1 MHQPQNIKDRPVI
14 NVKIIKLVNGEDVV
28 TVLPTGQQQLPDNST
43 MLRLEKPLLIK
54 YVPQMTLTGFKD
66 YIALIKWCSYTPDK
80 MVTIPKDKIMTI
92 TNASLEMASSY
103 HNIASDWNKKPVP
116 VRQQNYKTQKLTDEQ
131 NEKVNELFDE
141 LDDTVLDFSETNPFG
156 DAGSLG

>member
-80 MVTIPKDKIMTI
+80 VITIPKNKIMTI
-92 TNASLEMASSY
+92 TNASNEMITSY
-103 HNIASDWNKKPVP
+103 TTIAQNYDKQPVP
-116 VRQQNYKTQKLTDEQ
+116 VKQENYRQQKFSDAE
-131 NEKVNELFDE
+131 NEKISEIFDDF
-141 LDDTVLDFSETNPFG
+141 DDDEGNTTIH
-156 DAGSLG
+156 

>member
-14 NVKIIKLVNGEDVV
+14 NVKIIKLVNWEDVV

-141 LDDTVLDFSETNPFG
+141 LDEDDLEKTIH
-156 DAGSLG
+156 

>member
-131 NEKVNELFDE
+131 NEKVNESFDE
-141 LDDTVLDFSETNPFG
+141 LDEDDLEKTIH
-156 DAGSLG
+156 

>member
-1 MHQPQNIKDRPVI
+1 
-14 NVKIIKLVNGEDVV
+14 
-28 TVLPTGQQQLPDNST
+28 
-43 MLRLEKPLLIK
+43 
-54 YVPQMTLTGFKD
+54 
-66 YIALIKWCSYTPDK
+66 

-141 LDDTVLDFSETNPFG
+141 LDEDDLEKTIH
-156 DAGSLG
+156 

>member
-1 MHQPQNIKDRPVI
+1 MHQPQQSI
-14 NVKIIKLVNGEDVV
+14 KIIKLVSGEDVV
-28 TVLPTGQQQLPDNST
+28 TVLPTGKNQLPDNSQL
-43 MLRLEKPLLIK
+43 LRLEKPLLIK

-141 LDDTVLDFSETNPFG
+141 LDEDDLEKTIH
-156 DAGSLG
+156 

>member
-141 LDDTVLDFSETNPFG
+141 LDEDDFEKTIH
-156 DAGSLG
+156 

>member
-1 MHQPQNIKDRPVI
+1 MHQPQDIKDRPVI

-116 VRQQNYKTQKLTDEQ
+116 VRQQNYKTQKLSDEQ
-131 NEKVNELFDE
+131 NDKVNELFDE
-141 LDDTVLDFSETNPFG
+141 LDEDDLEKTIH
-156 DAGSLG
+156 